1 MKNLAENKLNAF
13 SSQQALIVQ
22 RQAEEASV
30 QDRSETRRSGDAENE
45 DRYYNQWPLERIVI
59 CIVAILL
66 DHTTAQTGDP
76 GRLLPAT

>member
-1 MKNLAENKLNAF
+1 VTNLAENELNAI

-30 QDRSETRRSGDAENE
+30 QDWSETRQSGDAENE
-45 DRYYNQWPLERIVI
+45 DQYYNQCSFERIVI

-66 DHTTAQTGDP
+66 DHTTAQTGGP